1 MMRARGFSLI
11 EIMATLVLI
20 AIVIPVTM
28 QGFSVA
34 NSLATISRQRSEA
47 AALAESKLSE
57 LAATGLYQA
66 GVLAGDFSPDH
77 PEYKW
82 TAEVVSFD
90 SSTLQQLTVHVTWT
104 ARGTQQEFRTATLVD
119 SQQ

>member
-1 MMRARGFSLI
+1 MMRARGFSLL

-20 AIVIPVTM
+20 AIVIPITM
-28 QGFSVA
+28 QGFSIS
-34 NSLATISRQRSEA
+34 NQLAVMARQRSEA

-66 GVLAGDFSPDH
+66 GVLTGDFSPDH

-82 TAEVVSFD
+82 NADLVSFD
-90 SSTLQQLTVHVTWT
+90 SSTLQQLTVHVTWD
-104 ARGTQQEFRTATLVD
+104 AHGTQQEFRTSTLVD